1 LSQNRHVEIDDE
13 PNRLVQQLQ
22 IGEKLCFMYGKDSLN
37 ALQLEDYDILDDHI
51 KAITTVEGHAFVDN
65 RDGDLS
71 LKPQLSEMAFHG
83 KGILRKLIPT
93 TQVLMPYVLPWQR
106 Q

>member
-37 ALQLEDYDILDDHI
+37 ALQLEDYDILDDQI

-71 LKPQLSEMAFHG
+71 LKPQLSEMHFMAKAFF
-83 KGILRKLIPT
+83 
-93 TQVLMPYVLPWQR
+93 VN
-106 Q
+106 